1 MWVVGGGLW
10 VGKKRRLPFPNPQ
23 PTTRNQQLADHATNG
38 ARMKVRVGLSR
49 LELVQGD
56 ITRQEVDAVV
66 NAANAQLA
74 GGGGVD
80 GAIHRAA
87 GPTVMQELQQRYPLG
102 CPTGDAVVTAGGA
115 LPAKWIFHAVGPI
128 WRGGHQQEPIHLRS
142 AYRRCLELAETHQ
155 CGSIAFPSLSTGAYS
170 YPVDLASEAALDETW
185 RTLLKLQ
192 RELLVRFILFDA
204 GTLAAYSRSLEALQA
219 LTRTL

>member
-1 MWVVGGGLW
+1 
-10 VGKKRRLPFPNPQ
+10 
-23 PTTRNQQLADHATNG
+23 
-38 ARMKVRVGLSR
+38 MKVRVGLSR

-56 ITRQEVDAVV
+56 ITRQQVDSVV
-66 NAANAQLA
+66 NAANSQLA

-80 GAIHRAA
+80 GAIHCAA
-87 GPTVMQELQQRYPLG
+87 GPTVKQELRQRYPLG
-102 CPTGDAVVTAGGA
+102 CPTGDAVVTGAGV

-128 WRGGHQQEPIHLRS
+128 WRGGLQQEPQHLRS

-170 YPVDLASEAALDETW
+170 YPVDLASEAAMDEIC
-185 RTLLKLQ
+185 RGLLKIQ
-192 RELLVRFILFDA
+192 KELLVRFVLFDS

-219 LTRTL
+219 QTHTP